1 MSFQMFTTTSQVDD
15 DDREARRRSQ
25 IVLDSQ
31 ELLDL
36 ALSGRNTSL
45 DESCS
50 SNQQLIIPDT
60 PDTSFTIPSVS
71 KWTAGIIK
79 S

>member
-15 DDREARRRSQ
+15 DDREARRRSP

-36 ALSGRNTSL
+36 AFSGRNTSL

-60 PDTSFTIPSVS
+60 PDSSFIIPSVR